1 MRIII
6 ATHKSWNIKRAQ
18 QLMEQEKERHE
29 MKLITEKE
37 ELTEEMVNAFA
48 PDFIFFPHW
57 SFYIPGK
64 IYKNWNCIVFHMTDL
79 PFGRGGSPLQ
89 NLIVRG
95 YEETKISAIQVVDKL
110 DAGAIYLKED
120 LSLEGSAT
128 EIFERASEIIFTKMM
143 PKILE
148 GNMTPKQ
155 QEGEIT
161 TFTRRTREDGELL
174 PQMDLKVIYDYI
186 RMLDAEGYPNAFI
199 RFGDYTIDFSDAK
212 FDGENVQAQVKI
224 YKENV

>member
-1 MRIII
+1 
-6 ATHKSWNIKRAQ
+6 
-18 QLMEQEKERHE
+18 